1 MNKEYQSS
9 FLVNTKP
16 APRVCAFINS
26 GNDHMIQ
33 NQVIDNPQLIKLP
46 FPPKINSRDLVI
58 LHPDGRVPK
67 SPNAFIIYRK
77 LFVETA
83 RTSGYKLP
91 MNIISSMA
99 SQSWEQES
107 NEVKNEYKRIA
118 KEAFNYRNELFP
130 KIKVEKKRN
139 QWKTV
144 SFDKPSTRKVRT
156 PKPMKSINKSIKNKQ
171 LESPTVNSELN
182 LLPETTDANNLSSEN
197 LQNLNLDLFADWANF
212 FDSQNVYP
220 SPDLSKNYSPIMI
233 EEFEFDLG
241 TFEQCFDLPIQ
252 KDQQVNEDIINK
264 ILFIDENQPSINESQ
279 YGLGVFDFS
288 NETLETIQM
297 FDTQNMFNMVDKTTY
312 DQSLSTTINQ
322 DYLNDALISY
332 DIDFDYSL

>member
-1 MNKEYQSS
+1 P
-9 FLVNTKP
+9 KP
-16 APRVCAFINS
+16 
-26 GNDHMIQ
+26 
-33 NQVIDNPQLIKLP
+33 
-46 FPPKINSRDLVI
+46 
-58 LHPDGRVPK
+58 
-67 SPNAFIIYRK
+67 PNAFIIYRK

-83 RTSGYKLP
+83 RTSGYNLP

-156 PKPMKSINKSIKNKQ
+156 PKPMKSLNKSIKNKQ
-171 LESPTVNSELN
+171 LESPIVESELN
-182 LLPETTDANNLSSEN
+182 LLPEITDTNNLSSEN
-197 LQNLNLDLFADWANF
+197 LQILNLDLFADWANF

-220 SPDLSKNYSPIMI
+220 SPDLSTNYSPIMI

-241 TFEQCFDLPIQ
+241 TSEQCDLPIQ
-252 KDQQVNEDIINK
+252 QDQQVNEDIINN
-264 ILFIDENQPSINESQ
+264 ILFIDENQSSINGSQ

-288 NETLETIQM
+288 NETLETIQI
-297 FDTQNMFNMVDKTTY
+297 FDIQNMFNMVDETSY
-312 DQSLSTTINQ
+312 NQSLSTTINQ

-332 DIDFDYSL
+332 EM